1 MKLKKIN
8 GSVTHLVELPD
19 NVARQMLAAHP
30 GVYFV
35 ADEEPAKEEPQEEK
49 KTEVKHDEPVKS
61 VKKPVRKPGKR

>member
-19 NVARQMLAAHP
+19 HLARQMLAAHP

-35 ADEEPAKEEPQEEK
+35 
-49 KTEVKHDEPVKS
+49 DEPVTKEPEETTAEVTEEKPAKALPKS
-61 VKKPVRKPGKR
+61 YKKRGK